1 MKDIGTQKQCPY
13 CGFHADSKQIEPY
26 LPIRTVLGNRY
37 LVGKL
42 LSYNGDGATYM
53 GLDLSTR
60 EPVNIREYFPEGIAL
75 RDPKTLGV
83 ESAPGNENIYNEC
96 LQSFTEM

>member
-1 MKDIGTQKQCPY
+1 MINSDNLCMSCMKDIGTEKQCPY

-42 LSYNGDGATYM
+42 LEYNGDGATSVSYTHLRAHETYTRIAYAVF
-53 GLDLSTR
+53 GL
-60 EPVNIREYFPEGIAL
+60 
-75 RDPKTLGV
+75 
-83 ESAPGNENIYNEC
+83 
-96 LQSFTEM
+96 

>member
-1 MKDIGTQKQCPY
+1 MINSDNLCMSCMKDIGTEKQCPY

-42 LSYNGDGATYM
+42 
-53 GLDLSTR
+53 
-60 EPVNIREYFPEGIAL
+60 
-75 RDPKTLGV
+75 
-83 ESAPGNENIYNEC
+83 
-96 LQSFTEM
+96 